1 MRILLM
7 LMLLWMTAPV
17 QSEEL
22 KELQLPI
29 LCGDS
34 ENILNGL
41 RQQYAEELI
50 FMAPSVNSA
59 GHNLFHSLWYNRQT
73 STWSFIV
80 VNKQAKKLCII
91 SSGDGGVIFEADTI

>member
-1 MRILLM
+1 MRILIM

-29 LCGDS
+29 LCGNS

-41 RQQYAEELI
+41 RQRYAEELV

-80 VNKQAKKLCII
+80 VNREVETLCII
-91 SSGDGGVIFEADTI
+91 SSGDGALMFEADTI

>member
-1 MRILLM
+1 MRILLI
-7 LMLLWMTAPV
+7 LMLLWMAAPV

-29 LCGDS
+29 LCGNS

-41 RQQYAEELI
+41 RQRYAEELV

-80 VNKQAKKLCII
+80 VNREVETLCII
-91 SSGDGGVIFEADTI
+91 SSGDNALMIEADTI